1 MARYQEYNG
10 SFVDYDL
17 DNPVL
22 DNGRSAR
29 KARGVLPSWA
39 LSDDYDGDY
48 EPEMFDEDCG
58 GW

>member
-1 MARYQEYNG
+1 MARYNEYNG
-10 SFVDYDL
+10 TQVDYDL

-29 KARGVLPSWA
+29 KALGVLPNWA

-48 EPEMFDEDCG
+48 EPDMYDD
-58 GW
+58 WD